1 MRKKK
6 QIAIGKITYFEKKTT
21 GFSEKDEFF
30 GKRKAYTKPF
40 KKA

>member
-6 QIAIGKITYFEKKTT
+6 QIAIGKITYFEKKAP
-21 GFSEKDEFF
+21 GFSEKMIFL
-30 GKRKAYTKPF
+30 RKLKAHTKPF